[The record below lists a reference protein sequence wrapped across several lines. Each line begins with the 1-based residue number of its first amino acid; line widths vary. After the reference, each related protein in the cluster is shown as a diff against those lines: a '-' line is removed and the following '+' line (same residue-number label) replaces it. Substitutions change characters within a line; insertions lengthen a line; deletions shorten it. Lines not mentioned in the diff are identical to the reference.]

1 MDFSSLNKSRRS
13 IRDFKKDLVPE
24 SVLKQILDDALWSPS
39 WSNTHPYYLAI
50 AKGEE
55 LELIK
60 KDYLKLFDQA
70 WPLMNGN
77 LFQKLTLLVT
87 RRGWPDGDFRTIFK
101 YPPLLQKRRI
111 KTGKALYEFLGITR
125 DDKEG
130 KEKAWRQNFEFFG
143 APVVMFLFVHKDLK
157 SYAALDA
164 GIFLQTIML
173 SAHSKGLGTCA
184 QGALA
189 TWASPVRNHLEI
201 PKDYKLIVGL
211 SLGYPSDNPVNTF
224 NVGRDDLDLGF

>member
-13 IRDFKKDLVPE
+13 IRDFKPNPVPE

-50 AKGEE
+50 AKGET

-60 KDYLKLFDQA
+60 NDYLKLFDQA
-70 WPLMNGN
+70 WPLMNGDW
-77 LFQKLTLLVT
+77 FKKLQLLIF
-87 RRGWPDGDFRTIFK
+87 RKGWPDGDFRTIFK
-101 YPPLLQKRRI
+101 YPALLQKRRL

-143 APVVMFLFVHKDLK
+143 APVAMFLFVHKDLK
-157 SYAALDA
+157 AYAALDA

-173 SAHSKGLGTCA
+173 SAHCLGLGTCA

-189 TWASPVRNHLEI
+189 TWVSPVRNHLEI
-201 PKDYKLIVGL
+201 PPDFKLIVGL

>member
-1 MDFSSLNKSRRS
+1 MDFSELNKSRRS
-13 IRDFKKDLVPE
+13 IRDFKQDPIPQNLLDE
-24 SVLKQILDDALWSPS
+24 ILRDALWSPS
-39 WSNTHPYYLAI
+39 WSNTHPYYL
-50 AKGEE
+50 KVVTGEK

-60 KDYLKLFDQA
+60 NDYLKLFDQA

-77 LFQKLTLLVT
+77 LWQKMKLVLF
-87 RRGWPDGDFRTIFK
+87 RKGFPDGDFRTIFK
-101 YPPLLQKRRI
+101 YPQLLQKRRV
-111 KTGKALYEFLGITR
+111 KTGKAIYDFLGIEK
-125 DDKEG
+125 DDKKG
-130 KEKAWRQNFEFFG
+130 KELSWRRNFEFFG
-143 APVVMFLFVHKDLK
+143 SPVVMFLFVHKSLK
-157 SYAALDA
+157 TYAALDA

-211 SLGYPSDNPVNTF
+211 SLGFPSDHPINTF
-224 NVGRDDLDLGF
+224 NVGREDLDLGF